1 MAATRRSVDAPGSS
15 TVDQHIVILSGL
27 SGAGKTAATKLFE
40 DLGYTC
46 VDNLPGELLPGLA

>member
-1 MAATRRSVDAPGSS
+1 MVTQQPSLTERAHEAAPAERP
-15 TVDQHIVILSGL
+15 DQHVVVLSGL

-46 VDNLPGELLPGLA
+46 VDNLPG